1 MSEPLAASPTP
12 LATFDRHYVLEL
24 NSGKA
29 ACDPRRSQLEAF
41 VHQRFADTY
50 GANTRHYM
58 PQLLGV
64 RQHDALQAV
73 VGLRPA
79 SSANQLFLE
88 QYLDQ
93 PACAQIRLRSG
104 MPVQR
109 ERLVEVGNLAALA
122 PGAARVLIIA
132 LTHYLAAQGF
142 TWVVFTGTA
151 MLLNSFQRLAL
162 SPVDLGSADPAR
174 LGAQQAEWGSYYAT
188 RPRVMAGYIP
198 EGLAQLHQRGVF
210 QRLGYQP
217 RYAYPQELPHASA

>member
-1 MSEPLAASPTP
+1 MSEPFAISPST

-24 NSGKA
+24 HSSQAPG
-29 ACDPRRSQLEAF
+29 DPQRGQLETF

-50 GANTRHYM
+50 GANLRHYM
-58 PQLLGV
+58 PLLLGV
-64 RQHDALQAV
+64 RQHGALQAV

-93 PACAQIRLRSG
+93 PACAQIRRRSA
-104 MPVQR
+104 MPLQR
-109 ERLVEVGNLAALA
+109 EQLVEVGNLAALA

-162 SPVDLGSADPAR
+162 SPVDLGMADPAR
-174 LGAQQAEWGSYYAT
+174 LGQQQAEWGSYYAT

-198 EGLAQLHQRGVF
+198 EGLAQLTQRGVF

-217 RYAYPQELPHASA
+217 RYQHPQELPHAST